1 MKIRQFLPLFSLC
14 TLAFST
20 ALSSCAPVKNSSTT
34 PASSTRN
41 LAQPSKIM
49 DVWTKRRAIYD
60 VNRRAPLELKSIS
73 RAQNSAA
80 TVEKMTI
87 RGVGGDVVPFYI
99 VSPLGATAQNRA
111 PGIVLVHGL
120 TQNID
125 QMLFAAQFYA
135 AQGYASVIP
144 EIVNHGERMK
154 AGHALFGSD
163 VASLRADAIQ
173 SVGDIRRTLDVFAAR
188 PNIDSQ
194 RIGLIGLSLGSILGS
209 ITTALDNRIQTA
221 IFAVGGADWR
231 TILST
236 SQISS
241 DKTKAEARQLNA
253 QQIAL
258 LDDVDPKNFVG
269 KIAPRPVLM
278 LNGKRDTI
286 IPVAAAKAFY
296 NAAGQPK
303 KQIWFDA
310 GHFLPVMEVAIPIN
324 DWLEQHL
331 KKPAATTVALRK

>member
-1 MKIRQFLPLFSLC
+1 
-14 TLAFST
+14 
-20 ALSSCAPVKNSSTT
+20 
-34 PASSTRN
+34 
-41 LAQPSKIM
+41 M
-49 DVWTKRRAIYD
+49 DIWAKRRAIYET
-60 VNRRAPLELKSIS
+60 NLSTPLGLKSLS
-73 RAQNSAA
+73 HTQNAAA

-87 RGVGGDVVPFYI
+87 RGVDGDVVPFYI
-99 VSPLGATAQNRA
+99 VTPLGATPQNRV

-144 EIVNHGERMK
+144 EIVNHGERMQS
-154 AGHALFGSD
+154 GHALFGSD
-163 VASLRADAIQ
+163 VVSLRADIIE

-188 PNIDSQ
+188 PNVDNK
-194 RIGLIGLSLGSILGS
+194 RIGLVGLSLGSILGS
-209 ITTALDNRIQTA
+209 ITTALDTRIQTA

-241 DKTKAEARQLNA
+241 DKTKAAARQLNA

-269 KIAPRPVLM
+269 RIAPRPVLM

-286 IPVAAAKAFY
+286 IPVAAAKAFFQS
-296 NAAGQPK
+296 AREPK

-310 GHFLPVMEVAIPIN
+310 DHFLPVMEVAGPIN
-324 DWLEQHL
+324 DWLQAHL
-331 KKPAATTVALRK
+331 MKPAATTVALHD